1 MLFEDFMQIISKSSV
16 AGTIKR
22 SFDRRGRNWIK
33 HFVIPDFQRPYC
45 WNLNDIRKILD
56 DIDELRYSP
65 DKELYRDDEYYLGSI
80 CIMSA
85 HESQDPEHQHDIAVL
100 DGQQRLTSLMI
111 LAHVLYDRAMK
122 STRPEIRELGTSI
135 DWCMG
140 GNQIWKQA
148 FLYREPLT
156 QRRILKIHSEI
167 EREYRQI
174 ETDAAL
180 DNASIGQSLSFYEKT
195 LLGDLR
201 RFCYILIWGRFA
213 VTVLQSTAEAE
224 QYFQGENNRGLPMTL
239 LDILKAYHTRFTNEP
254 KQFEEIRKIWNAFNV
269 PPACKSESKTQQ
281 EDEVCRNHTEVLAER
296 KQAVEAHV
304 LPAML
309 MRFGIEPWS
318 WTANIPK
325 NADLLKG
332 IIGTHRG
339 DRIVDQKIS
348 SSGDS
353 HLFDLLEPIQTGIG
367 FFRALDQ
374 YRRIDEALSR
384 MEQEFF
390 NPALGLSLNSDQT
403 LILRLALI
411 AWIDRFGPKNVF
423 QNGTE
428 SKRFA
433 EALTADHE
441 FRVYAR
447 HFARFINRLRN
458 KGADKDSGAF
468 DRLDKTSLLRCLRYW
483 NTGTNLIFLPHR
495 SATPAA
501 CRREFMAATTP
512 DAMNQ
517 YLIHKYPQER
527 YLSAYLAETTVG
539 ESAAVSAEPVEPQ

>member
-1 MLFEDFMQIISKSSV
+1 MQIISKSSV
-16 AGTIKR
+16 AGTIKH

-33 HFVIPDFQRPYC
+33 HFVFPDFQRPYC

-65 DKELYRDDEYYLGSI
+65 DEERYRDDEYYLGSI
-80 CIMSA
+80 CIMPA
-85 HESQDPEHQHDIAVL
+85 HESQDPEHQHDMAIL

-111 LAHVLYDRAMK
+111 LAHVLYDRAMQ
-122 STRPEIRELGTSI
+122 STNAEIRKLGASI

-140 GNQIWKQA
+140 GNQIWKQG

-167 EREYRQI
+167 EREYRQL
-174 ETDAAL
+174 EADAAL
-180 DNASIGQSLSFYEKT
+180 DNSGVTQSLSFYEKT

-201 RFCYILIWGRFA
+201 RFCYILIRGRFA
-213 VTVLQSTAEAE
+213 VTVLESTAEAE
-224 QYFQGENNRGLPMTL
+224 QYFQGENNRGLPMNL
-239 LDILKAYHTRFTNEP
+239 LDILKAYHMRFASEP
-254 KQFEEIRKIWNAFNV
+254 NQQEEIRTIWNSFNV
-269 PPACKSESKTQQ
+269 PPACESELKTK
-281 EDEVCRNHTEVLAER
+281 EGEACRNDLTVFAER
-296 KQAVEAHV
+296 KRAVEAHV
-304 LPAML
+304 LPALL
-309 MRFGIEPWS
+309 MRFCIEPWS
-318 WTANIPK
+318 WSANTPQ

-348 SSGDS
+348 SSGAT

-374 YRRIDEALSR
+374 YRRIDEALSK
-384 MEQEFF
+384 MEQEYF

-428 SKRFA
+428 PKRFA
-433 EALTADHE
+433 EALAADHE

-458 KGADKDSGAF
+458 KDADKDPGAF
-468 DRLDKTSLLRCLRYW
+468 YRLDKTSLLRCLRYW
-483 NTGTNLIFLPHR
+483 NTGTNLLFLPHR

-501 CRREFMAATTP
+501 CRREFLAATTP

-517 YLIHKYPQER
+517 YLVHKYPQER
-527 YLSAYLAETTVG
+527 YLSAYLAEATTA
-539 ESAAVSAEPVEPQ
+539 ESVAVSAEPVEPQ